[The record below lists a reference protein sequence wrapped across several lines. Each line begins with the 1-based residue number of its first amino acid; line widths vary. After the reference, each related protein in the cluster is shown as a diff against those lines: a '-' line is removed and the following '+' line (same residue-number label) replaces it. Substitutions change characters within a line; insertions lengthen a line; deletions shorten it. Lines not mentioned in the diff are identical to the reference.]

1 MPPERPCIQIDH
13 YMRHKENYQWDD
25 SFSMNL
31 VGKSSVHE
39 TKTEAINDARLCDSP
54 AREK

>member
-1 MPPERPCIQIDH
+1 MPPEGPCIQIDQ
-13 YMRHKENYQWDD
+13 YMRRKENYERDN

-31 VGKSSVHE
+31 VGKSSIHE

-54 AREK
+54 AREE